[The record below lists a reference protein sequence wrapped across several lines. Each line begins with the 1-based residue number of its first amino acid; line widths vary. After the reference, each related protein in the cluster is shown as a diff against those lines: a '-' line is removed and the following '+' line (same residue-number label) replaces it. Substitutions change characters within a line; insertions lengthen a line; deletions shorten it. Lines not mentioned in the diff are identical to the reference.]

1 MDGVR
6 YAIALVLLLLMPGV
20 YLYWFSIHPWVH
32 FWRRLGVGWTMT
44 VHYAMIA
51 LVGAA
56 LYSARK
62 PLLAVEWGTNYLLIL
77 LALPLFALS
86 LALRR
91 RLGRKFTL
99 AMLVGLP
106 EIDPQ
111 RRPVELVTEGIY
123 SRMRHPRYVQILLAL
138 AGYALVANYLAA
150 YAIVLLGVFWIWLV
164 SRIEEKE
171 LRERYGREHEEYCA
185 RVPRF
190 IPRWRG

>member
-1 MDGVR
+1 
-6 YAIALVLLLLMPGV
+6 MPGV

-32 FWRRLGVGWTMT
+32 FWRRLGVWRTMI

-56 LYSARK
+56 LFSVRK

-86 LALRR
+86 VALRR
-91 RLGRKFTL
+91 QLSRRFTL
-99 AMLVGLP
+99 AMLLGLP
-106 EIDPQ
+106 EIDPR
-111 RRPVELVTEGIY
+111 RRPVNLVTEGIY

-138 AGYALVANYLAA
+138 AGYALVVNYLAA
-150 YAIVLLGVFWIWLV
+150 YAIVLLGVFWVWLV
-164 SRIEEKE
+164 APIEEKE
-171 LRERYGREHEEYCA
+171 LRERFGRQYEEYSE

-190 IPRWRG
+190 LPRWRG